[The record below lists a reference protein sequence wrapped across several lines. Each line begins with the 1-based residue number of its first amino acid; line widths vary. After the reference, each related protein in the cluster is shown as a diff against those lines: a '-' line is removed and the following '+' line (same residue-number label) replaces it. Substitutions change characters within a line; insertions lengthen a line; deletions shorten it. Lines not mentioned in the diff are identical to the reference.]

1 MNTPR
6 TPRAASNEAGAS
18 PLGSCGDILWHFAAR
33 SLKLN
38 RTRSIVSIIG
48 IALSCA
54 LITAI
59 FTSVVTLYG
68 GLLKAEIVT
77 DGTWQ
82 VELVNVPEDELDAV
96 HADTRV
102 QQSYDRVSYGDALM
116 PKSFE
121 GYWGRYLSV
130 QEWPTADAV
139 GDLKPLPT
147 ISEGR
152 APQAPDEIV
161 LAAGLKGASVEN
173 GQWLY
178 DSLPATGLDTS
189 VPRAT
194 WDGALEVG
202 STIDLALGRRMFV
215 DAESGV
221 EIPCLYSETLYTTE
235 GTQGDVIT
243 EYLADSTA
251 TRAFK
256 VVGFFAPKD
265 ARSHDQW
272 GSSGPGYLGFVS
284 SPDLPVR
291 QTSVYLTTNLTS
303 RAAIDEFIGDY
314 TGLDYALFNSG
325 NRGDLENMTVTGQ
338 TVAYSHDA
346 LLRYQGMT
354 DDRSIWGTLYTIAA
368 ILSTV
373 VIVASIS
380 LIYNSFAIAV
390 SERTRQFGL
399 LSSLGASKRQ
409 LRRTVYAEA
418 LMLAGIGIPAGLAVG
433 LAGTFVVFNVAGEG
447 IGMLIDQEAF
457 ADMDLLSITVN
468 PIVLAVCALLALV
481 TVLVSA
487 AIPAWRASRVSAVDA
502 IRASRDVRLTRRERR
517 GMRDKGRAARSG
529 AHAHPIAQTLD
540 GLRLRMGGVPA
551 LLSHR
556 NLTRASSKGRVAVAS
571 LAVSVALII
580 ISGGISHYLDFLTQA
595 VDNGG
600 SDIEVTLNR
609 LLTDE
614 ETAADGIDAIDKAYQ
629 ALSDVHGAHGEGYL
643 IIASLYGS
651 FEAGMIDD
659 DSLPAGSEQY
669 DTLGHG
675 VTPDGAVYTPISI
688 LFLDDASWNQILD
701 ENGLDRNRYSDPGHP
716 VAVGLNGTRSN
727 DGRRYSVRDLFQTTG
742 DAHLFTNIATA
753 KDDYFVEIDV
763 DDAGEP
769 VAHYERY
776 DSDSD
781 ARYDEDGTQIHQN
794 ITRPLDE
801 VLASTYDLPVGEIV
815 KTYPDSIKSYASIW
829 PTLVLPVSALP
840 VLAVDAEDVKTDL
853 DTESLAAPFAFH
865 SAEGPYGNAMSAYL
879 SYGANDPRTAEA
891 EMNTII
897 ANDLSEPE
905 WRSTYLTNNAED
917 VRTSRLMAE
926 TVQLF
931 ISCFILITSAIAV
944 ANVFNTLTNSII
956 LRRREFAML
965 KSIGMGNRA
974 FWRMIALE
982 CLSYAW
988 RGLALGLALGG
999 IATFSI
1005 YRAMTMSFAGLDFV
1019 VPTGWVIAAV
1029 AVVVLVL
1036 ALSTVYAL
1044 RKSRAESIVQT
1055 LREDAI

>member
-1 MNTPR
+1 MNAPR
-6 TPRAASNEAGAS
+6 TPRAPSNEGGTS
-18 PLGSCGDILWHFAAR
+18 PLGSRSGIFRHFAAR

-82 VELVNVPEDELDAV
+82 VELVNVPEDELDTV

-102 QQSYDRVSYGDALM
+102 EESYDRISYGDALM

-147 ISEGR
+147 IPEGR
-152 APQAPDEIV
+152 APEAADEIV
-161 LAAGLKGASVEN
+161 LDLDLKGMTVEN
-173 GQWLY
+173 GRQLY
-178 DSLPATGLDTS
+178 DAPPSTVKDADA
-189 VPRAT
+189 PRAS
-194 WDGALEVG
+194 WDGALEIG
-202 STIDLALGRRMFV
+202 STIELALGQRMFV
-215 DAESGV
+215 DAESGT
-221 EIPCLYSETLYTTE
+221 EIPCLYDESLYTT
-235 GTQGDVIT
+235 TTDKGDVIS
-243 EYLADSTA
+243 EYLADIEPARTY
-251 TRAFK
+251 K
-256 VVGFFAPKD
+256 VVGFYAPKNAQAMD
-265 ARSHDQW
+265 VW
-272 GSSGPGYLGFVS
+272 GYSLPGYLGFVS
-284 SPDLPVR
+284 SSDLPVR

-303 RAAIDEFIGDY
+303 RAAIDKFIVDY
-314 TGLDYALFNSG
+314 TGLDHALFNGG

-338 TVAYSHDA
+338 TVAYSHDS

-354 DDRSIWGTLYTIAA
+354 DDRSIWGTLYTLAA

-380 LIYNSFAIAV
+380 LIYSSFAIAV

-418 LMLAGIGIPAGLAVG
+418 LMLAGIGIPIGLAVG

-457 ADMDLLSITVN
+457 ADTGLTSITVN

-517 GMRDKGRAARSG
+517 GIRGMGRAARTG
-529 AHAHPIAQTLD
+529 AHAHPIARTLD

-580 ISGGISHYLDFLTQA
+580 ISGGISHYLGFLTQV
-595 VDNGG
+595 VDSGG
-600 SDIEVTLNR
+600 GDIEVNLSR
-609 LLTDE
+609 MLTDE
-614 ETAADGIDAIDKAYQ
+614 ETTADGVAAIDQAYRE
-629 ALSDVHGAHGEGYL
+629 LGGAKTATGNGYMIMSSL
-643 IIASLYGS
+643 FAS
-651 FEAGMIDD
+651 FDAGMIDYD
-659 DSLPAGSEQY
+659 ELSSQSDQY
-669 DTLGHG
+669 DM
-675 VTPDGAVYTPISI
+675 PDRGQTADGTVYAPTSVLFVDEDSWREI
-688 LFLDDASWNQILD
+688 LEA
-701 ENGLDRNRYSDPGHP
+701 NGLDEARYDDPDSP
-716 VAVGLNGTRSN
+716 VAVALNGTQSN
-727 DGRRYSVRDLFQTTG
+727 DGRRYSVRDLFEGTG
-742 DAHLFTNIATA
+742 SARIFTNIST
-753 KDDYFVEIDV
+753 VEDTSLVEVGVEDGAPIV
-763 DDAGEP
+763 R
-769 VAHYERY
+769 YEGY
-776 DSDSD
+776 GSGDE
-781 ARYDEDGTQIHQN
+781 ARYDEDGNPIFRN
-794 ITRPLDE
+794 VTRPLEE
-801 VLASTYDLPVGEIV
+801 VLLDSYDLPVGAIV
-815 KTYPDSIKSYASIW
+815 KTFPDSIKSYASIW

-840 VLAVDAEDVKTDL
+840 ALAADTEGVKTDV
-853 DTESLAAPFAFH
+853 DTGSLAAPFAFH
-865 SAEGPYGNAMSAYL
+865 SAQGSYGNAMYAYL
-879 SYGANDPRTAEA
+879 SYNADDSRAVEI

-897 ANDLSEPE
+897 ASDLGAPE
-905 WRSTYLTNNAED
+905 WYSTYLTNNAEN

-931 ISCFILITSAIAV
+931 ITCFILITSAIAV

-965 KSIGMGNRA
+965 KSIGMDNRA

-999 IATFSI
+999 IVTFFI
-1005 YRAMTMSFAGLDFV
+1005 YQAMMMSFAGLDFV
-1019 VPTGWVIAAV
+1019 VPAGWVFAAV
-1029 AVVVLVL
+1029 GVVVLVL
-1036 ALSTVYAL
+1036 AVSTVYAL
-1044 RKSRAESIVQT
+1044 RKSSAGSIVQT